1 MRKIFDYI
9 RSLFCQHDYEE
20 IGHTLV
26 YDGTFAPYYKPII
39 GTKWIHRCK
48 KCGYLKITKNY

>member
-20 IGHTLV
+20 IDRTLV
-26 YDGTFAPYYKPII
+26 YDGTFAPY
-39 GTKWIHRCK
+39 
-48 KCGYLKITKNY
+48 